1 MRAIEAQVAATGA
14 EVESSAGSVAGL
26 GEPAAMGEEADSLA
40 FITKLASVPVWLRPV
55 LKPTSYDSWSV
66 PRSKVV
72 FLRLQQIT
80 SGEAPSWSFGE
91 ASPND
96 REGASVAFMA

>member
-1 MRAIEAQVAATGA
+1 
-14 EVESSAGSVAGL
+14 
-26 GEPAAMGEEADSLA
+26 MGEEAESLA
-40 FITKLASVPVWLRPV
+40 FIAKLASVPVWLRPV
-55 LKPTSYDSWSV
+55 LKPASYDSWSA

-96 REGASVAFMA
+96 REGASVAFTGGTWCASDHTKPRMKGHEFASP